1 MSRPYQICTRCIMDT
16 TDPDIVFDAA
26 GVCKHCSGWFK
37 RAKFYSLPLEE
48 RTRQLQAL
56 VEEIKRRGHRR
67 DYDCIIGV
75 SGGVDSSYLAIK
87 VKELG
92 LRPLAIHVDNGWNSE
107 KAVGN
112 IKRILDPLHIDLST
126 LVLNWKEFREL
137 QLAFLRASTPDSEI
151 PSDHA
156 IVAAFYRASAG
167 HHVNYCINGVNFRT
181 EGIHVR
187 EWSQGHLDSRYI
199 SSVYRRFTGKRL
211 RHFPLISVPRLV
223 LSMVLHRPRWVFLL
237 DYLDYDKQAAKRLL
251 MEKFGWEDYGGKH
264 YESLYTKFYQ
274 GWILPHKFGYDKRRM
289 HLSTLICSGQMTRD
303 EALAEM
309 AAPSYPP
316 EQIGPDTD
324 FVAKK
329 LGVSREEFDAIM
341 AAPKKRY
348 PDYPN
353 LQNHWAFGPGLDL
366 YRFLKH
372 RLRWVRLN

>member
-1 MSRPYQICTRCIMDT
+1 MTKAYQICTRCIMDT

-26 GVCKHCSGWFK
+26 GVCNHCTRWFK
-37 RAKFYSLPLEE
+37 RAQFYSLPLEE
-48 RTRQLQAL
+48 RSRQLAAL
-56 VEEIKRRGHRR
+56 VEEIKRRGHGR

-126 LVLNWKEFREL
+126 VVLNWKEFREL

-156 IVAAFYRASAG
+156 IVASFYDACAR
-167 HHVNYCINGVNFRT
+167 HHVAYSINGINFRT

-187 EWSQGHLDSRYI
+187 EWSQGHLDGRYI
-199 SSVYRRFTGKRL
+199 SSVYRKFTGKRL
-211 RHFPLISVPRLV
+211 KHFPLIPVTRLV
-223 LSMVLHRPRWVFLL
+223 LNIVLHRPQTVFLL

-251 MEKFGWEDYGGKH
+251 MEQYGWEDYGGKH
-264 YESLYTKFYQ
+264 YESVYTKFYQ

-289 HLSTLICSGQMTRD
+289 HLSTLVCSGQMTRVQ
-303 EALAEM
+303 ALEEIATP
-309 AAPSYPP
+309 AYAP
-316 EQIGPDTD
+316 EQVEPDKE

-329 LGVSREEFDAIM
+329 LGISREEFDAIM

-348 PDYPN
+348 MDYPN
-353 LQNHWAFGPGLDL
+353 LQNHWIFGRGLDL
-366 YRFLKH
+366 YRYLKH
-372 RLRWVRLN
+372 SLRWIR